1 MPLNDYQN
9 KRDFKKTPEPEGAIA
24 EGEENRFVVH
34 EHHASRLHFD
44 LRLEKDGVLK
54 SWAISK
60 GPSMN
65 PADKRLAMMVEDHP
79 LDYIT
84 FRGEIA
90 EGNYGAG
97 EVEIWD
103 SGTYEM
109 LEDELENGKF
119 VANLMGVKLRGEFHF
134 VRLKDKK
141 DEWLLIKGKDSF
153 SDPNW
158 KLEQILPGGSRKER
172 QEIKSNA
179 SDKTDSST
187 AIINQKKQPDPMP
200 QVISPMLA
208 TLIEKPFSDPGWLFE
223 IKWDG
228 YRAISFVEKD
238 SFRFIS
244 RRNIDL
250 IKKFPQAETIPGLIN
265 ASSAI
270 LDGEI
275 VVVDENGKPNFQK
288 LQNIAGFR
296 SRSISIEN
304 NFSLIYYVFDLIYL
318 NGRDLHDEPL
328 IERKKLL
335 KSIIHT
341 NDFLKYSDE
350 IVEFGKDLF
359 KKASEEGL
367 EGIIAKKLDSRYIER
382 RTSYW
387 LKMKTHL
394 QQEVVIGGY
403 TKPRSSR
410 QYFGALVV
418 GVYDENSLKFAGHI
432 GTGFDDS
439 TLKKIFDLMQPLKS
453 DNNPF
458 ATDIKTNEPVQWVEP
473 KLICEV
479 KFAEWTSE
487 GSMRQP
493 VFLGIREDKT
503 AIEVAQEVPVKIDV
517 DKLNKK
523 TKKSTTKSKQIA
535 EPVEDVFNKEK
546 LVGNIIVDVD
556 GIEVSLTNMD
566 KIYWPEEKISKGELL
581 RYYYKIRKTI
591 LPYLKGRPQ
600 ILKRFPNGIKE
611 EPFYQHNL
619 ADSPKFLNTI
629 SINEKDNVINY
640 AIIDDTASL
649 LYIVNLGNIAMNTF
663 MSRADD
669 LKKPDWLALD
679 LDPEETSFKTVCE
692 VAMVVK
698 DVLSDIGLKGYPK
711 TSGSRGMH
719 IFIPIDRS
727 YTYEQTQAFA
737 RILSTVICSRIPEK
751 ATINRTMKKRTSD
764 QVYVDFFQNAEGKSI
779 TSPYSVRECPGA
791 TVSAP
796 LSWDEIESLPDKNSY
811 TIFNM
816 PNRILKLGDI
826 YKDVLGKHQ
835 KLDKPTQRLEQL
847 LK

>member
-9 KRDFKKTPEPEGAIA
+9 KRDFKKTPEPKGTVAEDEG
-24 EGEENRFVVH
+24 NRFVVH

-54 SWAISK
+54 SWAIPK

-109 LEDELENGKF
+109 LEDDLENGKI
-119 VANLMGVKLRGEFHF
+119 VANFMGVKLRGEFHF

-141 DEWLLIKGKDSF
+141 DEWLLIKGKDNF

-158 KLEQILPGGSRKER
+158 KLEQILLGGGRRER
-172 QEIKSNA
+172 QELKSKE
-179 SDKTDSST
+179 SDKTNTS
-187 AIINQKKQPDPMP
+187 AINTQKKQSDPMP
-200 QVISPMLA
+200 QIISPMLA
-208 TLIEKPFSDPGWLFE
+208 TLIEKPFSDPEWLFE

-265 ASSAI
+265 AQSAI

-275 VVVDENGKPNFQK
+275 VVVDKNGKPNFQK
-288 LQNIAGFR
+288 LQNIARFFR
-296 SRSISIEN
+296 SRSIPTEEN
-304 NFSLIYYVFDLIYL
+304 VSLIYYVFDLLYL
-318 NGRDLHDEPL
+318 DGRDLRDEPL

-335 KSIIHT
+335 KSIIHP
-341 NDFLKYSDE
+341 NEFLKYSDE
-350 IVEFGKDLF
+350 IVELGKELY

-367 EGIIAKKLDSRYIER
+367 EGIIAKKLDSHYIER

-387 LKMKTHL
+387 LKMKTHP

-403 TKPRSSR
+403 TKPRNSR

-418 GVYDENSLKFAGHI
+418 GIYDGDSLRFSGHI
-432 GTGFDDS
+432 GTGFDDF
-439 TLKKIFDLMQPLKS
+439 TLKQIYELLQQNKS

-458 ATDIKTNEPVQWVEP
+458 TTIPKTNEPVQWVEP

-487 GSMRQP
+487 GIMRQP
-493 VFLGIREDKT
+493 VFLGLREDKT
-503 AIEVAQEVPVKIDV
+503 AKEVAKELPVDVDVKKID
-517 DKLNKK
+517 KK
-523 TKKSTTKSKQIA
+523 AKKGTTKIKKKV
-535 EPVEDVFNKEK
+535 EPIEEVFSREK
-546 LVGNIIVDVD
+546 LAGNIIVDFD
-556 GIEVSLTNMD
+556 GIEVSLTNLD
-566 KIYWPEEKISKGELL
+566 KIYWPEKQISKGELL

-611 EPFYQHNL
+611 QPFYQHNL
-619 ADSPKFLNTI
+619 EDSPAFVNTI
-629 SINEKDNVINY
+629 RISEKDNVVNY
-640 AIIDDTASL
+640 AIIDDTPSL

-692 VAMVVK
+692 VAIVVK
-698 DVLSDIGLKGYPK
+698 GVLDDIGLNGYPK

-796 LSWDEIESLPDKNSY
+796 LTWEEIESMPNKNDY

-816 PNRILKLGDI
+816 PSRIEKLGDI
-826 YKDVLGKHQ
+826 YNNVLKKHQ